1 VAIRD
6 DEIDAL
12 LPARFDDDSGESEH
26 WSQRENGE
34 WICPF
39 VEIIS
44 LRRISGRVHQSL
56 HMNVSLR
63 QLAYEDKVRLREDL
77 FNELTGWRQ
86 RLDTL
91 VLDVFNPNHNS
102 LSPFLTRAWYD
113 VIYFNAA
120 ITLHRPSP
128 LFPFDSRPDA
138 FEDLANMRKLWTFSR
153 SSVLKYSE
161 LLQQRRL
168 NYSWITLYAVFM
180 AGLSYVYSVSRISKI
195 ARQPSEV
202 VSYMDVI
209 SDTRLCSNILV
220 AICERWNDARRSCS
234 IFDRL
239 SMAAIQEAVGV
250 TIQPHAGTFHATNN
264 ADFEQQSEQLPGSDQ
279 NMGTG
284 LMHPAMNASDGDGA
298 PRHQNDRGISHLAEH
313 NVEYFDFENYFQEL
327 HGSLIQPGSYP
338 SNEVLLGFDQDWF
351 GDQFTTQRSER

>member
-12 LPARFDDDSGESEH
+12 LPSRFDDDSGESEH
-26 WSQRENGE
+26 WSRRENGE

-39 VEIIS
+39 VEIIG
-44 LRRISGRVHQSL
+44 LRRISGRIHQSL
-56 HMNVSLR
+56 HMNLSLR
-63 QLAYEDKVRLREDL
+63 ELPYEQKVRLREEL
-77 FNELTGWRQ
+77 FEELTAWRQ
-86 RLDTL
+86 RLSTL
-91 VLDVFNPNHNS
+91 AFDIWNQNHNS

-120 ITLHRPSP
+120 ITLYRPSP
-128 LFPFDSRPDA
+128 LFPFDGNLDPS
-138 FEDLANMRKLWTFSR
+138 EDVAIMRKLWTFSR

-180 AGLSYVYSVSRISKI
+180 AGLSYVYSVSRISKK
-195 ARQPSEV
+195 ARRPSEV

-250 TIQPHAGTFHATNN
+250 TLQMQAGALHNINAELTQQQP
-264 ADFEQQSEQLPGSDQ
+264 EQALGSDQ
-279 NMGTG
+279 NMTTG
-284 LMHPAMNASDGDGA
+284 SSMPHVMPVLNAPSV
-298 PRHQNDRGISHLAEH
+298 PRHFNSRGMPHLDEQ

-327 HGSLIQPGSYP
+327 HGSIIQPGSYP
-338 SNEVLLGFDQDWF
+338 SNEVLLGFDQEWF
-351 GDQFTTQRSER
+351 GDQYPAHR